1 MPERPGKIIDAS
13 HAFMDAAPLGT
24 RLYSAEQMRAYVRA
38 DRAAREG
45 EPKRTFD
52 CSWPHCGCDRTGVD
66 SPPCRAE
73 HANERAAAPAAREG
87 EPVYGIFDP
96 DYARVFTKAR
106 CIAWSEGYAL
116 AVHGSFTRDLDLLA
130 VPWADHACDA
140 EHLVDRIADACGLKP
155 NGHPPGDKPHGRR
168 AWTLLFPE
176 FGDPRFIDLSV
187 FAAPPALPQDAD
199 IDVECETCDGRGTI
213 DERLGGYG
221 DSNPAA
227 KCPDCDG
234 AGWWRRRTDPPA
246 LHETHDP
253 AHSSETDTA
262 KATHGPSA
270 ERPPNKREDAADS
283 VAAGR
288 GDALHEAALRAA
300 IREGK

>member
-1 MPERPGKIIDAS
+1 MTAHDDALPALPIGEAEVLWHEPDPVMPERPGKIIDAS

-168 AWTLLFPE
+168 AWTLLFPA

-187 FAAPPALPQDAD
+187 FAAPPALPPEA
-199 IDVECETCDGRGTI
+199 
-213 DERLGGYG
+213 
-221 DSNPAA
+221 
-227 KCPDCDG
+227 
-234 AGWWRRRTDPPA
+234 
-246 LHETHDP
+246 
-253 AHSSETDTA
+253 
-262 KATHGPSA
+262 
-270 ERPPNKREDAADS
+270 REAMRMAADALRLARPIMDDEAE
-283 VAAGR
+283 VNAAI
-288 GDALHEAALRAA
+288 DALRPWVG
-300 IREGK
+300 EGE

>member
-1 MPERPGKIIDAS
+1 MTAHDDALPALPIGEAEVLWHEPDPVMPECPGKIIDAS

-24 RLYSAEQMRAYVRA
+24 RLYSAEQMRAYA
-38 DRAAREG
+38 LAARAG

-168 AWTLLFPE
+168 AWTLLFPA

-187 FAAPPALPQDAD
+187 FAAPPALPPEA
-199 IDVECETCDGRGTI
+199 
-213 DERLGGYG
+213 
-221 DSNPAA
+221 
-227 KCPDCDG
+227 
-234 AGWWRRRTDPPA
+234 
-246 LHETHDP
+246 
-253 AHSSETDTA
+253 
-262 KATHGPSA
+262 
-270 ERPPNKREDAADS
+270 REAMRMAADALRLARPIMDDEAE
-283 VAAGR
+283 VNAAI
-288 GDALHEAALRAA
+288 DALRPWVG
-300 IREGK
+300 EGE